1 MKSEEELIS
10 TFKASLNWNKKFLDS
25 MSKHWSLYY
34 KDSNKFLSKENLEN
48 FRKEQILSKGMDDAK
63 NLENEY
69 KLQELASGFSHSFVK
84 EAFPDQNIGN
94 ANSSIKY
101 SGKYFDY
108 GIVHHL
114 KWYEK
119 IRRYIESKKIFLEI
133 GAGFGSLARIILRNT
148 PEIKYFI
155 IDLPHANLL
164 STYYLQKN
172 LPEKKI
178 FDFSDFQTKSLMENI
193 DKFDIFILPPGTIEN
208 NDIKFDFI
216 INSRSFSEMNKIN
229 INKYFN
235 LINNKTN
242 NKGYFLN
249 VNRIVKDTVGEK
261 IRIDEFPYDKNWKTI
276 IFEEAPLQSNLLFI
290 LTQRIEDNKGDIH
303 TKLNRIP
310 NERYELKIYR
320 HNLFTKFLKKYSY
333 KFLNKILL
341 LFFGK
346 KLLYKIGFFLKK
358 YRVGII
364 LMNMSKK

>member
-119 IRRYIESKKIFLEI
+119 IRRYIESKK
-133 GAGFGSLARIILRNT
+133 
-148 PEIKYFI
+148 YF
-155 IDLPHANLL
+155 
-164 STYYLQKN
+164 
-172 LPEKKI
+172 
-178 FDFSDFQTKSLMENI
+178 
-193 DKFDIFILPPGTIEN
+193 
-208 NDIKFDFI
+208 
-216 INSRSFSEMNKIN
+216 
-229 INKYFN
+229 
-235 LINNKTN
+235 
-242 NKGYFLN
+242 
-249 VNRIVKDTVGEK
+249 
-261 IRIDEFPYDKNWKTI
+261 
-276 IFEEAPLQSNLLFI
+276 
-290 LTQRIEDNKGDIH
+290 
-303 TKLNRIP
+303 
-310 NERYELKIYR
+310 
-320 HNLFTKFLKKYSY
+320 
-333 KFLNKILL
+333 
-341 LFFGK
+341 
-346 KLLYKIGFFLKK
+346 
-358 YRVGII
+358 
-364 LMNMSKK
+364 